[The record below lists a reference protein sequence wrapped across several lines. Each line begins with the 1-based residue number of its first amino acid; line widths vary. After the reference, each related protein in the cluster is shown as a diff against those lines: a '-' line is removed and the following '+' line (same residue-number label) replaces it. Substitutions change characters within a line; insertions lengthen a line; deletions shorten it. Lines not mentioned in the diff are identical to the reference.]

1 MPQVNAQ
8 NADMS
13 LYPRKTCE
21 LKAIAMR
28 VRNNPHWCWYVAGW
42 LLFTAAQA
50 QTKTPAAPSAPP
62 ASSQNSCVIADFRR
76 VALMYHNPQE
86 RQDKAIAW
94 LQTNGGSCSPAQM
107 SILISSRASLMGTAD
122 SPTLASVFDSLME
135 KKLGN
140 DPAALSRYYQP
151 VVQGPARGSAAPPA
165 ETTTAG
171 PGQVGAAGAGATA
184 AAGAVSTPGANM
196 AGIAMMGQPPGMVAG
211 TPPGAQ
217 NINFNMGG
225 PKPPEEDMSRKLPLP
240 TEPMFQ
246 FPPEY
251 GPPLL
256 NYFGKL
262 RRQFARSFFMETLS
276 PGKCPEGLTWRNDS
290 CEASFKTPWRF
301 GEKLP
306 QGTKTYPVEPKLVEK
321 LNFDPGYMF
330 VRIGADILA
339 LERDTG
345 KVADAVLNLGKA
357 S

>member
-1 MPQVNAQ
+1 
-8 NADMS
+8 
-13 LYPRKTCE
+13 
-21 LKAIAMR
+21 
-28 VRNNPHWCWYVAGW
+28 
-42 LLFTAAQA
+42 
-50 QTKTPAAPSAPP
+50 
-62 ASSQNSCVIADFRR
+62 
-76 VALMYHNPQE
+76 
-86 RQDKAIAW
+86 
-94 LQTNGGSCSPAQM
+94 M

-122 SPTLASVFDSLME
+122 TSTLASVFDSLME

-140 DPAALSRYYQP
+140 DPAALSRFYQP
-151 VVQGPARGSAAPPA
+151 VVQGPARGSTAAPA

-171 PGQVGAAGAGATA
+171 PAQVGSAAGAGAP
-184 AAGAVSTPGANM
+184 GAPGANM
-196 AGIAMMGQPPGMVAG
+196 AGVAVMGQAPGMVAG
-211 TPPGAQ
+211 MPPGAQ

-262 RRQFARSFFMETLS
+262 RRQFTRSFFMETLS
-276 PGKCPEGLTWRNDS
+276 PGKCPEGLTWRNDA
-290 CEASFKTPWRF
+290 CEAAFKATWRF
-301 GEKLP
+301 GEKIP
-306 QGTKTYPVEPKLVEK
+306 QGTKTYPVEPKLIEK

-330 VRIGADILA
+330 VRVGADILA

-357 S
+357 I